1 MAQASP
7 FKPIALVVED
17 DAMQR
22 ELAAMLLED
31 CEMGVVQCES
41 AEAALKVL
49 VRLGPSVSMMLTD
62 VNLAGKIDGLELAQ
76 FTHENYPN
84 IHVVVTSGLAL
95 KRSLP
100 EDATFM
106 PKPWVARDLM
116 REAERSYH

>member
-1 MAQASP
+1 MEQASP

-31 CEMGVVQCES
+31 CKMDVVQCES

-62 VNLAGKIDGLELAQ
+62 VKLAGKIDGLELAQ
-76 FTHENYPN
+76 FAHENYPD
-84 IHVVVTSGLAL
+84 IHVVVTSGLSL
-95 KRSLP
+95 KGSLP
-100 EDATFM
+100 KAATFM
-106 PKPWVARDLM
+106 PKPLLARDLM
-116 REAERSYH
+116 REAERSQH

>member
-1 MAQASP
+1 MGQASP

-31 CEMGVVQCES
+31 CEMGVIQCES
-41 AEAALKVL
+41 AEAALQVL

-76 FTHENYPN
+76 FTHENYPD
-84 IHVVVTSGLAL
+84 IHVVVTSGRAL

-100 EDATFM
+100 EAATFM

-116 REAERSYH
+116 REAERSHH